1 MYIKRGVDQM
11 EILQDAFVDS
21 LKLLPVLFLIY
32 LLIEYLEHKNNNLLH
47 HMFMQSEKSG
57 PFLGGLFGC
66 LPQCGFSVI
75 GSELYA
81 RRAVSL
87 GTLLAIFISTS
98 DEAIPILLAE
108 PGMFKAM
115 FKLIGVKLVI
125 AIVFGFLTD
134 ALWRRKISRSRTCEH
149 EHSEHMHFHG
159 NCEDCH
165 DGIFK
170 AAVIHSL
177 KIFTF
182 IFIISL
188 VLGFFMEYSAES
200 FGFLNNHTAIQPFV
214 SPLIGLVP
222 NCAASVALTE
232 LYVNGGISFAALT
245 GGLCSG
251 AGVGL
256 IVLFRLNKNLKENLT
271 ITALMYAV
279 GVISGLALQAAGF

>member
-1 MYIKRGVDQM
+1 MDIIK
-11 EILQDAFVDS
+11 DAFVDS

-81 RRAVSL
+81 RSAISL

-98 DEAIPILLAE
+98 DEAMPILLAE

-125 AIVFGFLTD
+125 AVFFGILTD
-134 ALWRRKISRSRTCEH
+134 AIWRKKVSSSHHCEH
-149 EHSEHMHFHG
+149 EHSEHIHFHG

-177 KIFTF
+177 KIFAF
-182 IFIISL
+182 IFIISI
-188 VLGFFMEYSAES
+188 VLGFFMEYSSKS
-200 FGFLNNHTAIQPFV
+200 FGFLSSHTTIQPFIA
-214 SPLIGLVP
+214 PLIGLVP

-232 LYVNGGISFAALT
+232 LYLSGGITFGALA
-245 GGLCSG
+245 GGLCAG

-256 IVLFRLNKNLKENLT
+256 IVLYRLNKNIKENIA
-271 ITALMYAV
+271 ITVLMYAV
-279 GVISGLALQAAGF
+279 GVISGLILQAAGF

>member
-1 MYIKRGVDQM
+1 M
-11 EILQDAFVDS
+11 EIIKDALIDS

-32 LLIEYLEHKNNNLLH
+32 LLIEYLEHKNNNALH

-81 RRAVSL
+81 RRALSL
-87 GTLLAIFISTS
+87 GTLMAIFISTS

-125 AIVFGFLTD
+125 AVLFGFLTD
-134 ALWRRKISRSRTCEH
+134 AVWRKKTGGSHHCEH
-149 EHSEHMHFHG
+149 EHIEHMHFHG

-170 AAVIHSL
+170 AAVIHSV

-188 VLGFFMEYSAES
+188 VLGFFMEYSVES

-232 LYVNGGISFAALT
+232 LYLNGGITFGALA

-256 IVLFRLNKNLKENLT
+256 IVLYRLNKNIKENIA
-271 ITALMYAV
+271 ITVLMYAV
-279 GVISGLALQAAGF
+279 GVISGLVLQAAGF